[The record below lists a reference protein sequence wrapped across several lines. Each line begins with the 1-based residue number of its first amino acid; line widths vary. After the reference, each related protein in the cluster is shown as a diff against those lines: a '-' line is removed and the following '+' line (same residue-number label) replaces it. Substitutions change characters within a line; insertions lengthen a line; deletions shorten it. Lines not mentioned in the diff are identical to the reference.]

1 MESFRCV
8 RILGRN
14 DMIPV
19 IRIIN
24 KILNWLS
31 FKCPD
36 KCGGKIH
43 AEDYDMMF
51 DKLVWKCDKCKK
63 EFI

>member
-8 RILGRN
+8 RLLGRD
-14 DMIPV
+14 DMI
-19 IRIIN
+19 IRFIN

-36 KCGGKIH
+36 KCGGIIKV
-43 AEDYDMMF
+43 EMYDMFF
-51 DKLVWKCDKCKK
+51 DKLVWKCNKCKK

>member
-1 MESFRCV
+1 
-8 RILGRN
+8 
-14 DMIPV
+14 MI
-19 IRIIN
+19 IRFIN

-36 KCGGKIH
+36 KCGGIIKV
-43 AEDYDMMF
+43 EMYDMFF
-51 DKLVWKCDKCKK
+51 DKLVWKCNKCKK